1 MRYSDE
7 QIQRAADTSIVEYFR
22 SHGYDC
28 ETKGRDVHIK
38 GFGGLYITDDKKYYC
53 FSKQQ
58 GGYGLISCLRDTFD
72 MTFLDAV
79 KEILGE
85 EPDAVVENKKENE
98 REKIF
103 VSEPQAQ
110 VKKEFVQ
117 PERAE
122 NEKRV
127 YAYLTKQRGIAPDII
142 KSLIDKGLLYQDT
155 KGNAVFIHKDNNG
168 KAIGAALQGTTSDV
182 RFKGMASGSSGALR
196 YDKGKVKAAYVFEAP
211 IDMMSYMQLHP
222 ELDNCCFVAMSGLK
236 HSVVHSLS
244 EQGFKI
250 ISCVDNDKAG
260 KEFNYR
266 LYEQNIGL
274 QSILHKQKI
283 DFQMTKA
290 DISKKDGTAL
300 SISFAQSEIND
311 VKSFFFKNAEDCKYV
326 KNLDELDGRT
336 FVAIHSDE
344 YFKVDEECV
353 RENVKDFNELL
364 CKKNESQN
372 LSSLIKRAAVNKDD
386 TVQSNDDL
394 TVKRSSIIK

>member
-1 MRYSDE
+1 MRYSEE

-28 ETKGRDVHIK
+28 ESKGRDVHIK

-53 FSKQQ
+53 FSKQS

-98 REKIF
+98 REKTF
-103 VSEPQAQ
+103 VLEPQQVQ

-122 NEKRV
+122 NDKRV
-127 YAYLTKQRGIAPDII
+127 FAYLTKQRGIAPDII

-236 HSVVHSLS
+236 HSVVYSLS

-311 VKSFFFKNAEDCKYV
+311 
-326 KNLDELDGRT
+326 
-336 FVAIHSDE
+336 I
-344 YFKVDEECV
+344 
-353 RENVKDFNELL
+353 
-364 CKKNESQN
+364 
-372 LSSLIKRAAVNKDD
+372 VNK
-386 TVQSNDDL
+386 T
-394 TVKRSSIIK
+394 